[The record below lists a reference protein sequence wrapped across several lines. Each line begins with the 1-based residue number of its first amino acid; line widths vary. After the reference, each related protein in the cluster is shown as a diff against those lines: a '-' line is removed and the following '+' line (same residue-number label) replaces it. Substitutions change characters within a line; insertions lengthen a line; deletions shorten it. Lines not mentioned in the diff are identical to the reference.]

1 MIKPCK
7 DKKSLC
13 LTVTVLGIFLLAA
26 AALGI
31 QLRSSSQKEAV
42 AKTAVIYQDGEEIRR
57 IPLLPGTTDTFT
69 IESSGDKAGFNT
81 IRIAD
86 GKIGISDADCPDKL
100 CVKMGM
106 ISSVAY
112 PISCLPHKLVIQ
124 IEDTK
129 EEPPVDALTQ

>member
-31 QLRSSSQKEAV
+31 QLHSSQQKTD

-69 IESSGDKAGFNT
+69 IESSEDKTGFNT